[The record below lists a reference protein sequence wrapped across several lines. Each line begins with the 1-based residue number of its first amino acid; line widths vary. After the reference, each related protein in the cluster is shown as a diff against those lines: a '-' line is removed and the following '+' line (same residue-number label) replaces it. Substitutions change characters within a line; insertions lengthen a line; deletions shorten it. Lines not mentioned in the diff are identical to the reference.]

1 MVIVGADAH
10 QISERLEFSEG
21 DREAV
26 SRATVGWL
34 DVNGH

>member
-10 QISERLEFSEG
+10 QISERLEFCEG

-26 SRATVGWL
+26 PWAAVGWL
-34 DVNGH
+34 DVD